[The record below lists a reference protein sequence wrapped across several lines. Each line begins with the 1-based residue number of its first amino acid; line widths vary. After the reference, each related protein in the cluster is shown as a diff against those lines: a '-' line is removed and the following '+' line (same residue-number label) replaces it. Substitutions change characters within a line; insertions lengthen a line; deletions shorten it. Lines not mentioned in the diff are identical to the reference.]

1 MLGLENRWSPL
12 PLNPF
17 AYTSSSLVGENLSYL
32 SLACVPLC
40 VIRSFDDVRTY
51 YANAIEVFAMLPDLP
66 VVLCAT
72 KCDDTARRG
81 ATPTKRQIGSRR
93 GKISHW
99 IMYIQID

>member
-1 MLGLENRWSPL
+1 MD
-12 PLNPF
+12 
-17 AYTSSSLVGENLSYL
+17 
-32 SLACVPLC
+32 VPLC

-81 ATPTKRQIGSRR
+81 IPSIKGQTGSFIF
-93 GKISHW
+93 G
-99 IMYIQID
+99 